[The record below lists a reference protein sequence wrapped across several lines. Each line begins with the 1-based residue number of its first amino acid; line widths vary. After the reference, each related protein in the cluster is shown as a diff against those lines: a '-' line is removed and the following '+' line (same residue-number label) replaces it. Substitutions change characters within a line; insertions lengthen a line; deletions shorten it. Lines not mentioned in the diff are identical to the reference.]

1 MVDPQEFLDFY
12 LDSQFEDIAG
22 WKPLPR
28 ARMIKQAG
36 RTMNSK
42 RTRGKAF
49 DAMDRLG
56 DNSGTRMRREFGPG
70 LSMEPAGKTIA
81 GEDVY
86 FGYQDIGAEASTLR
100 KNQRNQK
107 QFDREGQILRDSTNL
122 VDGVPVEFTDKEMD
136 NRFTH

>member
-56 DNSGTRMRREFGPG
+56 DNSGTRMRREFGVQ
-70 LSMEPAGKTIA
+70 ANIGKPYEQHA
-81 GEDVY
+81 VS
-86 FGYQDIGAEASTLR
+86 QCS
-100 KNQRNQK
+100 
-107 QFDREGQILRDSTNL
+107 
-122 VDGVPVEFTDKEMD
+122 
-136 NRFTH
+136 